1 MNSSTTS
8 TYSQVLY
15 ETVAWFMWP
24 IQWILFNLFCCF
36 LFYNKDHNSQDY
48 DVMAKIKK
56 NLKHLKKKK
65 INEDLRSIF
74 ALVQLLKKDTNA
86 IKFLEKMRINPK
98 INKTTS
104 SKRQST
110 KLRSDLEFF
119 LPQILS
125 HYLREDLTDNE
136 ENTISKLIT

>member
-1 MNSSTTS
+1 
-8 TYSQVLY
+8 
-15 ETVAWFMWP
+15 MWP

-65 INEDLRSIF
+65 INEDLRSIY

-119 LPQILS
+119 LP
-125 HYLREDLTDNE
+125 
-136 ENTISKLIT
+136 